1 MIRQLAAEA
10 GSLYTAK
17 WEPRIGPNHA
27 IDETAAGLNLA
38 RDFFRVFGVSLLQM
52 LEPSPKRVSLAIWIA
67 SSSFAAGITAA
78 TGPNN
83 SSL

>member
-1 MIRQLAAEA
+1 VIRQLAAEA

-38 RDFFRVFGVSLLQM
+38 RYFFRVFGVSAPDTGTKPKTSIVGNMDRLL
-52 LEPSPKRVSLAIWIA
+52 LIRGGDY
-67 SSSFAAGITAA
+67 SSHGAE
-78 TGPNN
+78 
-83 SSL
+83 